1 MFALLQ
7 AAMLV
12 HIEWT
17 NIFAHNSEAENLTDL
32 KLVYLSVSF
41 NSLPSWRQALNS
53 FDFLFQWRDN
63 ESSRMTSTI
72 QNGALRGNSN
82 VNIAR
87 ICFQLL
93 YISPFFFERIFTKDE
108 ISISSMATCS
118 LTVYFLALRIFHGVF
133 RWNRSQ
139 SISPYNAKWKS

>member
-12 HIEWT
+12 HIKWT
-17 NIFAHNSEAENLTDL
+17 NIFANNSEAENLTDL

-63 ESSRMTSTI
+63 ESSPMTSTI
-72 QNGALRGNSN
+72 QNGWKFKRQYCSHMFSVVIHFSVLFRTN
-82 VNIAR
+82 
-87 ICFQLL
+87 LH
-93 YISPFFFERIFTKDE
+93 ER
-108 ISISSMATCS
+108 
-118 LTVYFLALRIFHGVF
+118 
-133 RWNRSQ
+133 
-139 SISPYNAKWKS
+139 